1 MRKNAPKT
9 NLAESVY
16 FTAFGVAAF
25 GLIASLIALGMTKEK
40 IWAVPVWCLSLVLA
54 ALGFVGVVLA
64 ARHPRSASLPLIVCC
79 ILLRAYPRTPAVL
92 KATMANRRCR
102 KPM

>member
-40 IWAVPVWCLSLVLA
+40 IWALPVWCLLLVLA

-79 ILLRAYPRTPAVL
+79 ILLSCYTTYLLV
-92 KATMANRRCR
+92 ANWSNV
-102 KPM
+102 P